1 MPGNDA
7 DLQHVLDQLRRGR
20 TSALEEYCGRQH
32 RSAYPGDA
40 LVTRT
45 LAEAARGRWPE
56 LDRAAVAEF
65 ARDLGDHADLG
76 VTISALFAEAVIRS
90 ALGEAHLTAELPV
103 EYRFPW
109 SIALIN
115 ALRGD
120 GE

>member
-7 DLQHVLDQLRRGR
+7 DLRHTLDELRHGR
-20 TSALEEYCGRQH
+20 TAALEEYCARQQ
-32 RSAYPGDA
+32 RSAFPDDA
-40 LVTRT
+40 LVTRA
-45 LAEAARGRWPE
+45 LAEVARARWPE

-65 ARDLGDHADLG
+65 ARQLAERDLD
-76 VTISALFAEAVIRS
+76 VTISALFAEAVVRS

-120 GE
+120 GQ

>member
-40 LVTRT
+40 LVTRA

-56 LDRAAVAEF
+56 LDRAAVADF
-65 ARDLGDHADLG
+65 ARGLADRDLG

-90 ALGEAHLTAELPV
+90 ALGETHLTAELPV

-115 ALRGD
+115 ALEGD